1 MTLAERIRAAR
12 AMWQPILIQTR
23 LALLCVMPGAAYEA
37 RADGLRVTVTLL
49 STGECAVYT
58 LTRDEEGHLR
68 LPGFAGY
75 WLDLSTAVRDL
86 ALLAAFEG
94 QPADLSH
101 LAPELEVAA

>member
-12 AMWQPILIQTR
+12 AQRQRIVTQDGRSLICLT
-23 LALLCVMPGAAYEA
+23 PSAAYEA
-37 RADGLRVTVTLL
+37 SADGLRVTVTLL

-75 WLDLSTAVRDL
+75 WLDLSTALRDL